1 MCFKEAL
8 EKRREVRRGVISW
21 YGLQWPR
28 VKAELDNKEKIMI
41 QRTRNES
48 LKTRIVATLDDTGV
62 YGMEG
67 IYFIIPKHSEDSLR
81 YLLGILNSK
90 LMNYLFATKFLNL
103 AIKAEYVKQVK
114 LPITSEKQKVQIE
127 ELVNAV
133 LQSKLSDADTSKEES
148 EIDLLVYHLYGLTY
162 DEVLIVDP
170 ETPITREEYEKQTE
184 K

>member
-1 MCFKEAL
+1 M
-8 EKRREVRRGVISW
+8 
-21 YGLQWPR
+21 
-28 VKAELDNKEKIMI
+28 KAELDIKEKII
-41 QRTRNES
+41 LQNTRNES

-62 YGMEG
+62 YGTQG
-67 IYFIIPKHSEDSLR
+67 INFIIPKHSEDSLR

-114 LPITSEKQKVQIE
+114 LPNTSKKQKVQIE
-127 ELVNAV
+127 ELVNAI
-133 LQSKLSDADTSKEES
+133 LQGKLSDADTSKEES
-148 EIDLLVYHLYGLTY
+148 EIDLLVYHLYALTY

-170 ETPITREEYEKQTE
+170 DTPITREEYEKQTE